1 MTTKPS
7 KLSDLSELFRNWKQN
22 NPHKRVPKEFWNEA
36 FVYCDQYGHSAVAK
50 AIGCAPSRI
59 HQKQQKKHRIPT
71 PEVAFVEIQQSQP
84 RVEVSKIQMNIQ
96 NRNGV
101 VVELSFQGS
110 LDQVFPLIS
119 SLFTE
124 THPCFR

>member
-36 FVYCDQYGHSAVAK
+36 FVCCDQYGHSAVAK
-50 AIGCAPSRI
+50 AIGCATSRI
-59 HQKQQKKHRIPT
+59 HQKQQKKQHIPS

-84 RVEVSKIQMNIQ
+84 KASNSR
-96 NRNGV
+96 
-101 VVELSFQGS
+101 
-110 LDQVFPLIS
+110 
-119 SLFTE
+119 
-124 THPCFR
+124 